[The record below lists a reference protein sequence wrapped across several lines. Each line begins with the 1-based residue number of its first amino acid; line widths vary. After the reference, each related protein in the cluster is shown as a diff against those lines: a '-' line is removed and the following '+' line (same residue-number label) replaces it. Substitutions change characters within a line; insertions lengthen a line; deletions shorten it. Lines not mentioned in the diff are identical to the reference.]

1 MSPEHEKG
9 ITGSVLNV
17 LFPTLLVS
25 HTHLEE
31 GGRGPRTLREQLC
44 LLPPKPDGAA
54 GVLGLCA
61 TLENSSPSWAGRKE
75 RSGQAW
81 RQGALA
87 RPHDPRGRQGQAHP
101 YPCAHVGEAQET
113 GNCGL
118 ALMPGL

>member
-17 LFPTLLVS
+17 LFPTLLVP

-31 GGRGPRTLREQLC
+31 GGREGSQNSKRAV
-44 LLPPKPDGAA
+44 LPIAPKPDGAA

-61 TLENSSPSWAGRKE
+61 TLENSSPSWAGRKK

-81 RQGALA
+81 RQGAPA
-87 RPHDPRGRQGQAHP
+87 HPHQPRGRQGQAHF
-101 YPCAHVGEAQET
+101 
-113 GNCGL
+113 
-118 ALMPGL
+118 